1 MVAGYISKGLVLI
14 LELLAKD
21 TTEQKRVWE
30 FRQVLRQ
37 RQRELNV
44 AWKCDSASL
53 RSSRFFQATP
63 LGKLFMTSSD
73 IKLVWVV
80 WRWTKKRVKILSS
93 SVTSSTQMQN
103 TPWIGQER
111 MRNVHKIK
119 SARAKS
125 ARYIC
130 KFVTFLSPFSLWL
143 LNVATKTHTTGAYL

>member
-1 MVAGYISKGLVLI
+1 MVAGHISKGLVLI

-21 TTEQKRVWE
+21 TTEQIRVWE
-30 FRQVLRQ
+30 FKQVR
-37 RQRELNV
+37 RIQRELNV

-63 LGKLFMTSSD
+63 LAKLFMTSSD
-73 IKLVWVV
+73 IKLVWVI

-103 TPWIGQER
+103 TPWIGRKR

-130 KFVTFLSPFSLWL
+130 KFVTFLAPFSLWL